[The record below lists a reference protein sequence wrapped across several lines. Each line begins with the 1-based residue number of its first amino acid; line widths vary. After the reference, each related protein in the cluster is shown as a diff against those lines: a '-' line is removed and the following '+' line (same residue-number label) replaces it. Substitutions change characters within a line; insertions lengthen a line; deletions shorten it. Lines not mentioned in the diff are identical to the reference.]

1 MPKDLQAGP
10 TRLSAPQF
18 LEALEGSGLLS
29 TAILRQVQD
38 RFVNRTDPDD
48 SLALAR
54 ELVDEGTLTEFQA
67 RRLLK
72 GKINREVIRRRGGA
86 GSNVCVGRR

>member
-1 MPKDLQAGP
+1 M
-10 TRLSAPQF
+10 
-18 LEALEGSGLLS
+18 
-29 TAILRQVQD
+29 
-38 RFVNRTDPDD
+38 NRTDPDD

-72 GKINREVIRRRGGA
+72 GKRGFAFGRYVLLDQIGQGARGRVFKARHRLMDRVVALKVLVCRTIRSARPRSRGSSA
-86 GSNVCVGRR
+86 R